1 MKKIVSKFLLEL
13 NTMTLEKRVEVNASE
28 EAIEYLVKKGF
39 DDKLG
44 ARPLARIIDDEIK
57 KPLSKMILFGDL
69 LDGGRVEVTEPAE
82 EARFGVMARRA
93 AQRKRGAPALGN
105 MRCRTERAIGPATR
119 GLPGACGQRRTGIKR
134 IKPHA
139 CGEIVRLDVGAKT
152 VRGPDAGNR
161 V

>member
-1 MKKIVSKFLLEL
+1 MDAGEKHIGAFVKNRLRAIAVVVVHVQHGHALKATVTQVLRSQRRVIQETVTTKKIC
-13 NTMTLEKRVEVNASE
+13 AC
-28 EAIEYLVKKGF
+28 
-39 DDKLG
+39 
-44 ARPLARIIDDEIK
+44 
-57 KPLSKMILFGDL
+57 
-69 LDGGRVEVTEPAE
+69 
-82 EARFGVMARRA
+82 VMARRA

-139 CGEIVRLDVGAKT
+139 RGEIVRLDVGAKT
-152 VRGPDAGNR
+152 ARGPDAGNC